1 MKSYIKLS
9 LCFVLICMIYIR
21 IIPQNEQKTTEILV
35 KQEEIVLPSEIV
47 INEEKQE
54 ETKEVIEKPKEYIS
68 YRLTSFWAN
77 DDYDTSSCTGSGLCE
92 EDFDINNNG
101 WYTYN
106 GKLVLAAATYEC
118 LYSHSGACNNWNI
131 MKEGKIYYNYY
142 DEIEIIIDGNTYG
155 GIILDSCGV
164 CMHIDYEQRLDL
176 FISGK
181 DYAIDRGYK
190 GNNAVSVFK
199 EEK

>member
-35 KQEEIVLPSEIV
+35 KQEETVLPSEIV

-54 ETKEVIEKPKEYIS
+54 ETKEVIEKPKEYIN

-77 DDYDTSSCTGSGLCE
+77 DGYDTSGCTGSGLCE

-106 GKLVLAAATYEC
+106 GK
-118 LYSHSGACNNWNI
+118 
-131 MKEGKIYYNYY
+131 M
-142 DEIEIIIDGNTYG
+142 
-155 GIILDSCGV
+155 
-164 CMHIDYEQRLDL
+164 
-176 FISGK
+176 
-181 DYAIDRGYK
+181 
-190 GNNAVSVFK
+190 VS
-199 EEK
+199 